1 MSNQNVGARSP
12 RPLAAILMAFV
23 VLGIIY
29 SIVVPPFE
37 ASDEKWHYPMVKYI
51 ADHWSLPVQEPG
63 VETPWRQEGS
73 QPPLYYFLG
82 ALATCWIDTSDMET
96 VRHLNP
102 HVDAGATPDGNINLV
117 VHNPALESFPWQ
129 GTVLAVHIVRF
140 LSVLMSA
147 AAVYLTYLIVR
158 EVLPNGGDHKGRP
171 YMALAAAAIHA
182 FTPMYVFISGSV
194 NNDNLVVPLCSLALL
209 MLLRMLPNAQ
219 SGSSEPRLSRVG
231 PVKRWIAR
239 SNASV
244 QLGRYLALGV
254 VLGLA
259 ALTKS
264 SSLALTVITAM
275 VVVVRAVRRRSWTEF
290 FAGGLAT
297 LLPLLLTAGWWY
309 LRNLRLYGDLTG
321 LNTFT
326 EILGTR
332 DVPADLAQ
340 LWRERYSFLAG
351 YWGNFGGLNV
361 PLPTWAYTVLNTLLV
376 IAALGLVALL
386 LRKVIGVEKHLFIGH
401 WSLFVC
407 FLWGLGVFIP
417 WLWWA
422 RVTWSSQGRLVFPA
436 ISVWSLLIVLGFN
449 ELAGMVEH
457 LSKSWLKTIPNLIR
471 YCPAICVLLPA
482 ALAPFAWIA
491 PAYAL
496 PEPLTDNQAAAI
508 PHRLEADFGGV
519 MRLLGYDLETEMV
532 EPGGQVAVI
541 LYWEALAPAG
551 RDYTVF
557 VHLLGE
563 HDLLVAQRDTFPG
576 LGLLSTTWL
585 EPGYAWADRYALQVP
600 PTAYAPDLAQ
610 VEVGLYDATSEARL
624 PASTGG
630 DNVRFGQVE
639 IRARPGDAP
648 NPISVNFD
656 NQMALVGY
664 DLDRRAVRPGETV
677 ALTLYWRGLRRMDV
691 NYTVS
696 VQFVNS
702 DWVKAAQQDTWPVGG
717 TAPTSTWQPGVL
729 IEDAYSLTIA
739 DVPPGVYDVR
749 LTVYRFDEQG
759 GIVTLPTIPEGGRMQ
774 ATHVVLTRVR
784 IVQ

>member
-1 MSNQNVGARSP
+1 
-12 RPLAAILMAFV
+12 
-23 VLGIIY
+23 
-29 SIVVPPFE
+29 
-37 ASDEKWHYPMVKYI
+37 
-51 ADHWSLPVQEPG
+51 
-63 VETPWRQEGS
+63 
-73 QPPLYYFLG
+73 
-82 ALATCWIDTSDMET
+82 
-96 VRHLNP
+96 
-102 HVDAGATPDGNINLV
+102 
-117 VHNPALESFPWQ
+117 
-129 GTVLAVHIVRF
+129 
-140 LSVLMSA
+140 
-147 AAVYLTYLIVR
+147 
-158 EVLPNGGDHKGRP
+158 
-171 YMALAAAAIHA
+171 
-182 FTPMYVFISGSV
+182 
-194 NNDNLVVPLCSLALL
+194 
-209 MLLRMLPNAQ
+209 
-219 SGSSEPRLSRVG
+219 
-231 PVKRWIAR
+231 
-239 SNASV
+239 
-244 QLGRYLALGV
+244 V

-264 SSLALTVITAM
+264 SSLALTVITAL

-290 FAGGLAT
+290 FIGGLAT
-297 LLPLLLTAGWWY
+297 LLPLLLIAGWWY

-361 PLPTWAYTVLNTLLV
+361 PLPAWVYTILNALLV

-386 LRKVIGVEKHLFIGH
+386 LRKVIGVEKHLFIVH
-401 WSLFVC
+401 CSLFIC

-436 ISVWSLLIVLGFN
+436 ISVWSLLIVLGF
-449 ELAGMVEH
+449 EGLAGMVEH
-457 LSKSWLKTIPNLIR
+457 LSKSRLKTIPMLIR
-471 YCPAICVLLPA
+471 CCPVICVLLPA
-482 ALAPFAWIA
+482 ALSPWIWIR
-491 PAYAL
+491 PAYTL
-496 PEPLTDNQAAAI
+496 PKPLTDAQVAAI

-519 MRLLGYDLETEMV
+519 MRLMGYDLETEVV
-532 EPGGQVAVI
+532 EPGSQVAVT
-541 LYWEALAPAG
+541 LYWEALASTD

-557 VHLLGE
+557 VHLLGK

-585 EPGYAWADRYALQVP
+585 KPGFRWTDRYVLQMP

-610 VEVGLYDATSEARL
+610 IEVGLYDATTEARL

-639 IRARPGDAP
+639 VRARPGDVP
-648 NPISVNFD
+648 NPVSVNFD
-656 NQMALVGY
+656 DQMALVGY

-677 ALTLYWRGLRRMDV
+677 ALTLYWRGLRRMDI

-702 DWVKAAQQDTWPVGG
+702 DWVKAAQQDTWPAGG

-729 IEDAYSLTIA
+729 IEDAYDLTIS
-739 DVPPGVYDVR
+739 DVPPGDYDVR
-749 LTVYRFDEQG
+749 LTVYRFDEEG
-759 GIVTLPTIPEGGRMQ
+759 NIVTLPTIPEGGRMQ

>member
-1 MSNQNVGARSP
+1 MSRQPP
-12 RPLAAILMAFV
+12 RGTSQLSHCSLFIVSLFI
-23 VLGIIY
+23 VLGVVY
-29 SIVVPPFE
+29 SVVVPPFE

-51 ADHWSLPVQEPG
+51 ADNWSLPVQQPG

-82 ALATCWIDTSDMET
+82 ALVTFWIDTSDMQT

-102 HVDAGATPDGNINLV
+102 HVDAGATPDGNVNLV
-117 VHNPALESFPWQ
+117 VHNPALERFPWR
-129 GTVLAVHIVRF
+129 GTVLAVHIVRL

-158 EVLPNGGDHKGRP
+158 QVLPNEP
-171 YMALAAAAIHA
+171 ALALAAAAIHA

-209 MLLRMLPNAQ
+209 MLLRLLPDPPGFPKPE
-219 SGSSEPRLSRVG
+219 GSWRV
-231 PVKRWIAR
+231 PV
-239 SNASV
+239 
-244 QLGRYLALGV
+244 GRYLALGV

-264 SSLALTVITAM
+264 SSLALTVITAL
-275 VVVVRAVRRRSWTEF
+275 VVVVRAVRRRSQCPEPAEGWTEF
-290 FAGGLAT
+290 FIGGLAT
-297 LLPLLLTAGWWY
+297 LLPLLLIAGWWY

-326 EILGTR
+326 EILGMR
-332 DVPADLAQ
+332 DVPADLSQ

-361 PLPTWAYTVLNTLLV
+361 PLPAWVYTALNALLV

-386 LRKVIGVEKHLFIGH
+386 FRKVIRVKKHLFIIH
-401 WSLFVC
+401 CSLFIC

-449 ELAGMVEH
+449 GLAGMVDH
-457 LSKSWLKTIPNLIR
+457 LSKSRLKTIPNLIR
-471 YCPAICVLLPA
+471 YCPVICVLLPA
-482 ALAPFAWIA
+482 ALAPWLWIA
-491 PAYAL
+491 PTYAL
-496 PEPLTDNQAAAI
+496 PEPLTNAQVAAI
-508 PHRLEADFGGV
+508 SHPMEADFGPSTGSGRSGV
-519 MRLLGYDLETEMV
+519 MHLLGYDLETEMV
-532 EPGGQVAVI
+532 EPGGQVAVT
-541 LYWEALAPAG
+541 LYWEALAPAD
-551 RDYTVF
+551 RDYAVF

-585 EPGYAWADRYALQVP
+585 EPGDAWADRYVLQMP

-610 VEVGLYDATSEARL
+610 IEVGLYDATSGVRL

-639 IRARPGDAP
+639 IHARPGDVP
-648 NPISVNFD
+648 NPVSINFD
-656 NQMALVGY
+656 DQMALVGY

-702 DWVKAAQQDTWPVGG
+702 DWVKAAQQDTWPASGA
-717 TAPTSTWQPGVL
+717 APTSTWQPGVL
-729 IEDAYSLTIA
+729 IEDAYDLTIS

-749 LTVYRFDEQG
+749 LTVYRFDEEG
-759 GIVTLPTIPEGGRMQ
+759 NIVPLPTIPEGGRMQ
-774 ATHVVLTRVR
+774 ATHVVLTQMRVTP
-784 IVQ
+784 